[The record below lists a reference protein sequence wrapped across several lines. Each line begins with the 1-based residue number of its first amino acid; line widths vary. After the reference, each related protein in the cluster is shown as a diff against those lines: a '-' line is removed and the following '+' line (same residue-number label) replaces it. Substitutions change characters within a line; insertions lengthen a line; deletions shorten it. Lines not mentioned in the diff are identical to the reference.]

1 MSATHTTSDHYRH
14 RARRDVPD
22 LRCDV
27 PCRLSPSD
35 RALLEGD
42 DGETGAFAMSLLVA
56 FAESIGAPALLDIS
70 GAHIDGCLYHG
81 QVSLDF
87 VERMVAGGG
96 RVRVPTT
103 LNVGALDLI
112 HPELVRLS
120 NPERAPARRLMKAH
134 ENLGCVP
141 SFTCAPYQTAFRP
154 SFGQQIAW
162 GESNAIV
169 FANSVIGAR
178 TNRYGDFI
186 DLCCAITGRAPAWGL
201 HLDEP
206 RRGGVLFS
214 LAGFAD
220 SLEPTDSLYVA
231 VGILVGSAAGERVPV
246 IEGLPPPTSEDQL
259 KALGAAAASSG
270 SVALFH
276 AVGITPEAATR
287 EDAFGGTVPH
297 QRIEIRPADIE
308 RAIERLTTV
317 PDGTPLTAVCLGT
330 PHFSRAEWGSLL
342 RALRSPN
349 LPVPAV
355 PIYVNTDRATLQ
367 TLEADGLL
375 AVLHAFRVV
384 VVVDTCTY
392 LTPILERMDG
402 AVMTNSGKWAYY
414 APGNLGVDVAFGE
427 LEDCVASAVAGRVV
441 RRPR

>member
-1 MSATHTTSDHYRH
+1 MIS
-14 RARRDVPD
+14 
-22 LRCDV
+22 V
-27 PCRLSPSD
+27 PCHLSPTD
-35 RALLEGD
+35 RALLEGE
-42 DGETGAFAMSLLVA
+42 DGDAGAFAMQLLVA
-56 FAESIGAPALLDIS
+56 FAESVGAPALIDIS

-87 VERMVAGGG
+87 VERMVSGGG

-112 HPELVRLS
+112 HPDLVRLS
-120 NPERAPARRLMKAH
+120 NPEQAPARRLMKAH
-134 ENLGCVP
+134 EELGCVP

-178 TNRYGDFI
+178 TSRYGDFI

-201 HLDEP
+201 HLDEH
-206 RRGGVLFS
+206 RRGEILFT
-214 LAGFAD
+214 LTGFPP

-231 VGILVGSAAGERVPV
+231 VGLLVGAASGEHVPV
-246 IEGLPPPTSEDQL
+246 IEGLPPPASEDQL

-287 EDAFGGTVPH
+287 DDAFKGATPR
-297 QRIEIRPADIE
+297 QRIEIRPGDVAY
-308 RAIERLTTV
+308 ALERLSTV
-317 PDGTPLTAVCLGT
+317 PDGTTLTAVCLGT
-330 PHFSRAEWGSLL
+330 PHFSRVEWERLL
-342 RALRSPN
+342 RVLGEPAFSSPAI
-349 LPVPAV
+349 PV
-355 PIYVNTDRATLQ
+355 YVNTDRGTLQ
-367 TLEADGLL
+367 ALGADGLL
-375 AVLHAFRVV
+375 DEIRRFHVI

-392 LTPILERMDG
+392 LTPVLERMDG
-402 AVMTNSGKWAYY
+402 VVMTNSGKWAHY
-414 APGNLGVDVAFGE
+414 APGNLGVQVAFGE

-441 RRPR
+441 RRQG